1 MFFHV
6 GEQRKD
12 NALGNLFFNRFL
24 TQASF
29 SVNRSAV
36 NWELFKKGMNEMK
49 KLFVFVL
56 TALLVAGCSTA
67 PKTDPTEGGTA
78 TPSASAAINVYTR
91 DATSGTRE
99 AFEKAGDFA
108 EQLTS
113 SAIEVSSNG
122 DMATKV
128 GADVNGIGYVSL
140 STDFAA
146 NGVKPLNFEG
156 VAPSEATVLDGT
168 YGMQRPFAFTTRA
181 AGDYESAEKEQ
192 LIAAFLDFLQNST
205 EGMLVVEKA
214 GGVVDKSQGKAWA
227 ELAANHPIVNED
239 NSAITIATCG
249 STSVEK
255 TLKAALEAFQP
266 LAGNFQFTMNQ
277 TGSGDG
283 YKRVLGSEKDGANRA
298 DIGFASRAFKSGEED
313 TSSAMAS
320 GQYCIDAVVT
330 IVNEANTG
338 RCQSDAG
345 SGSRYLYRHGNVLGS
360 DSVICKRDATASRRI
375 CRRSGFVSKEG

>member
-1 MFFHV
+1 
-6 GEQRKD
+6 
-12 NALGNLFFNRFL
+12 
-24 TQASF
+24 
-29 SVNRSAV
+29 
-36 NWELFKKGMNEMK
+36 MK

-67 PKTDPTEGGTA
+67 PKTEPAEGGTA
-78 TPSASAAINVYTR
+78 TPSVAASINVYTR

-330 IVNEANTG
+330 IVNEANTAVANLTQAQVHDIFTG
-338 RCQSDAG
+338 TVTSWDQ
-345 SGSRYLYRHGNVLGS
+345 
-360 DSVICKRDATASRRI
+360 IQ
-375 CRRSGFVSKEG
+375 